1 MSRRKSSLRI
11 KTSLGMSLLALWL
24 ILSGLTVFMPQV
36 RGLSEY
42 FPLLALAAGVLILFE
57 R

>member
-24 ILSGLTVFMPQV
+24 ILSGLTVFMPQA

-42 FPLLALAAGVLILFE
+42 FPLLALAAGVLILLE